1 MSVINSVLKD
11 LESRS
16 SQFTP
21 IEIAAV
27 ENLTERKPKQTV
39 SYAIALLSI
48 LLLAGLAFGF
58 YLFQQGR
65 VVANNQSEPA
75 SMTPAPVTQQ
85 IQLPV
90 EPALPA
96 NQIIDLQIRESI
108 DDMTLEFS
116 LREKV
121 VSYLKERTEHS
132 FVYHL
137 RNIQSEIVAPVIS
150 QNRWIEKL
158 SLLARDEGVD
168 ISFRTVTGVLVETR
182 QISEDGTQV
191 WSIKL
196 KKVARPVEV
205 VKQVEVPVRA
215 AVEAPKGDSKATKV
229 VEMIEQKIETPAE
242 IPAEALAETPAE
254 VAAETKVVKL
264 DIKSSQKKLSSGEQ
278 LQKAWVSIKNRRW
291 NEAETV
297 LLGLIEGPQDLAAR
311 TRLLSI
317 YLQRQQAGRFSTL
330 VRESIDRY
338 PQQALFKTEYARSLF
353 QLKGYAEVIE
363 LLRAERD
370 ANATQ
375 LALLAASHQRLD
387 QHQQALDYYQQ
398 SLNKDAR
405 QSKNWIGLGISQ
417 EQTAQFEDARRS
429 YVTAAKIGKLNTR
442 LQAFVEERM
451 EQLAAV
457 VN

>member
-21 IEIAAV
+21 IEIASV

-39 SYAIALLSI
+39 SYAITVLLI
-48 LLLAGLAFGF
+48 LLLVGLAFGF
-58 YLFQQGR
+58 YLYQQKR
-65 VVANNQSEPA
+65 VVANNQSELASIIPA
-75 SMTPAPVTQQ
+75 RITQQ

-121 VSYLKERTEHS
+121 ISYLKERTEHS

-137 RNIQSEIVAPVIS
+137 KNIQSEIVAPVIS
-150 QNRWIEKL
+150 QNRWIEQL

-168 ISFRTVTGVLVETR
+168 VSFRTVTGVLVETR
-182 QISEDGTQV
+182 QNSEDGKQV

-196 KKVARPVEV
+196 KKVTSPVEV
-205 VKQVEVPVRA
+205 VKQVEVPVQA
-215 AVEAPKGDSKATKV
+215 TVETSKGDSKTTLVAET
-229 VEMIEQKIETPAE
+229 IEQKIEAPAG
-242 IPAEALAETPAE
+242 
-254 VAAETKVVKL
+254 VAVETKVVKL

-278 LQKAWVSIKNRRW
+278 LQKARVSIKNRRW
-291 NEAETV
+291 NEAEK
-297 LLGLIEGPQDLAAR
+297 LLLELIEGPQDLAAR

-317 YLQRQQAGRFSTL
+317 YLQRQRAERFSTL

-353 QLKGYAEVIE
+353 QLRGYGEVIE
-363 LLRAERD
+363 LLGADQD

-387 QHQQALDYYQQ
+387 QHQQAVDYYQQ

-417 EQTAQFEDARRS
+417 EQTAQLEAALRS
-429 YVTAAKIGKLNTR
+429 YATAAKIGKLNTR
-442 LQAFVEERM
+442 LQAFVDKRM
-451 EQLAAV
+451 EQLAVV

>member
-75 SMTPAPVTQQ
+75 SMTPARVTQQ

-137 RNIQSEIVAPVIS
+137 KNIQSEIVAPVIS

-182 QISEDGTQV
+182 QNSEDGTQV

-215 AVEAPKGDSKATKV
+215 AVEAPKGDSKTTKV
-229 VEMIEQKIETPAE
+229 VEMIEQKIEA
-242 IPAEALAETPAE
+242 PAEAPAE
-254 VAAETKVVKL
+254 VAVETKVVKL

-429 YVTAAKIGKLNTR
+429 YATAAKIGKLNTR

>member
-1 MSVINSVLKD
+1 
-11 LESRS
+11 
-16 SQFTP
+16 
-21 IEIAAV
+21 
-27 ENLTERKPKQTV
+27 
-39 SYAIALLSI
+39 
-48 LLLAGLAFGF
+48 
-58 YLFQQGR
+58 
-65 VVANNQSEPA
+65 
-75 SMTPAPVTQQ
+75 
-85 IQLPV
+85 
-90 EPALPA
+90 
-96 NQIIDLQIRESI
+96 
-108 DDMTLEFS
+108 MTLEVS
-116 LREKV
+116 LREEIIA
-121 VSYLKERTEHS
+121 SLQERTEHT

-137 RNIQSEIVAPVIS
+137 KTIQSAIAAPIIR
-150 QNRWIEKL
+150 QNRWIEQF
-158 SLLARDEGVD
+158 SLVASGDGVD
-168 ISFRTVTGVLVETR
+168 VSFRTVTGVLVETR
-182 QISEDGTQV
+182 QNSADGNQT

-196 KKVARPVEV
+196 KKAANPVAVLRQVDAPV
-205 VKQVEVPVRA
+205 QA
-215 AVEAPKGDSKATKV
+215 MVEAPKGNSKTTQVAET
-229 VEMIEQKIETPAE
+229 IEPKTETPVEE
-242 IPAEALAETPAE
+242 II
-254 VAAETKVVKL
+254 ETKVVKL

-429 YVTAAKIGKLNTR
+429 YATAAKIGKLNTR